1 MKRHDVSRFTEKEKK
16 IIEKMTKDTK
26 ERFFRL
32 STYDKKKILKSAEK
46 VMTGEVIRDR
56 QKKRI
61 QKNKKKKY
69 KMQRE
74 LKQLTVGKQSVRQV
88 TDRVSDGSY
97 AAARMIGI
105 LLHAS
110 DINPNREDE
119 HSSGGQDRSSVGAV
133 PWRKRK
139 NRKKKRDF
147 LSPGKISAT
156 DSFSQPGKSSSSG
169 MISEPERRAGRKK
182 FYQKKRESSFLTGR
196 KAEKGKEGVEKAVRI
211 IRNAVRQIEPLR
223 LVVLGFLLLI
233 LLLVFL
239 ILCVPVLLM
248 GSAASGE
255 DDGQYQAKVSEK
267 TESYRTLVE
276 EYCEKYGID
285 DYVDL
290 CLAVMEQESGGEP
303 PDVMQAEQS
312 YYNNNPPID
321 DAEESIDCGV
331 HEISDCLKAASASG
345 SGDIKNIKL
354 ALQGYNFGNGYIDW
368 ALKKD
373 GGYTEK
379 NAKEFSKKMCDELG
393 YSSYGDVDY
402 VQHVLRYYV
411 ANEKITISSKEAA
424 DLISELKS
432 NNTAPAGAWKVI
444 ETGASLIGSVTY
456 SMEERQ
462 DDGRDNPT
470 VLDCSSFTAWSFH
483 KAGYTNISYTMIT
496 TNFVSSNRFVTI
508 TADELQ
514 PGDIGLKS
522 ETAPSG
528 GSNHVGIYCG
538 KLKDGTKVW
547 MHCTSS
553 SSTSLTG
560 NDSGAMMGSY
570 TNFTFFR
577 RLKKF
582 NQ

>member
-32 STYDKKKILKSAEK
+32 SSYDKKKIFKSAEK
-46 VMTGEVIRDR
+46 VIREEQILDR
-56 QKKRI
+56 QKKW
-61 QKNKKKKY
+61 QKKKKHSRLFTG
-69 KMQRE
+69 KIR
-74 LKQLTVGKQSVRQV
+74 KTVRGVKKAYDAASVAARIIGIFLQAPDVVSNKPQPDEEVDLFMKTTEVYQKGAEKTGTAVRLSAKGIRKGVQGIQAIQARKNAVSNGLNGSPAAESGRRMSRKKFRIKKGKQPISAGKKSGAAVKKVFTALRNLIKPAN
-88 TDRVSDGSY
+88 SIWL
-97 AAARMIGI
+97 AAAGI
-105 LLHAS
+105 LLIVLLGAFLMMVV
-110 DINPNREDE
+110 PVVLMGPA
-119 HSSGGQDRSSVGAV
+119 SSG
-133 PWRKRK
+133 
-139 NRKKKRDF
+139 
-147 LSPGKISAT
+147 
-156 DSFSQPGKSSSSG
+156 
-169 MISEPERRAGRKK
+169 EE
-182 FYQKKRESSFLTGR
+182 
-196 KAEKGKEGVEKAVRI
+196 
-211 IRNAVRQIEPLR
+211 
-223 LVVLGFLLLI
+223 
-233 LLLVFL
+233 
-239 ILCVPVLLM
+239 
-248 GSAASGE
+248 
-255 DDGQYQAKVSEK
+255 DGQYQAEVSEK

-290 CLAVMEQESGGEP
+290 CLAVIEQESGGNP

-331 HEISDCLKAASASG
+331 HEISDCLKAASVSG

-393 YSSYGDVDY
+393 YSSYGDVEY
-402 VQHVLRYYV
+402 VPHVLRYYV
-411 ANEKITISSKEAA
+411 ANEKITVSSEEAA
-424 DLISELKS
+424 ALLEELKS

-462 DDGRDNPT
+462 DDGRDHPT

-483 KAGYTNISYTMIT
+483 KAGYTNISYTMVT

-522 ETAPSG
+522 ETAPAG